1 MLCFAITK
9 SSTLMSDAAW
19 RLDLAAHKKQA
30 IREWQVL
37 YRETLAE
44 LPAAIAYR
52 VPEGFVAA
60 GAPTAEEDEEFE
72 QAADARDE
80 HDTSFGTTNEA
91 AQEDEGDLDDSYRGM
106 HMDDEGGD
114 SGL

>member
-1 MLCFAITK
+1 
-9 SSTLMSDAAW
+9 MSDAAW

-30 IREWQVL
+30 IREWQVR

-44 LPAAIAYR
+44 LPAAIAYS

-72 QAADARDE
+72 QECRNDQKDGV
-80 HDTSFGTTNEA
+80 SF
-91 AQEDEGDLDDSYRGM
+91 
-106 HMDDEGGD
+106 
-114 SGL
+114 